1 MNELP
6 QEIEEIPDFFTDDFS
21 KVKDWLVKEIEY
33 LLHSNMER
41 LMWILYR
48 IDIDERKL
56 KKLLEQ
62 DDETPPAEIIAN
74 AIITR
79 QIEKYHSRKSSG
91 NTECVIV
98 ALGSVVMATTAGGG

>member
-6 QEIEEIPDFFTDDFS
+6 KEIEEITDFFTDDFS
-21 KVKDWLVKEIEY
+21 QIKSWLVKEIEY

-56 KKLLEQ
+56 KLLLES
-62 DDETPPAEIIAN
+62 DNETPPAEIIAD
-74 AIITR
+74 AIIAR
-79 QIEKYHSRKSSG
+79 QIQKYQSRKASG
-91 NTECVIV
+91 SAEWNWEV
-98 ALGSVVMATTAGGG
+98 

>member
-6 QEIEEIPDFFTDDFS
+6 KEIESIPDYFSDDFS
-21 KVKDWLVKEIEY
+21 AIKAWLIKEIEY

-56 KKLLEQ
+56 KLLLEN
-62 DDETPPAEIIAN
+62 DNETPPAEIIAN
-74 AIITR
+74 AIIKR
-79 QIEKYHSRKSSG
+79 QIEKYHSRKASR
-91 NTECVIV
+91 NAEWNWDV
-98 ALGSVVMATTAGGG
+98 